1 VSGDKRTEIA
11 LDSVNIMTSY
21 NTTYRVVEKKIAR
34 SLMQPFATESRGF
47 HQHAQERL
55 STSQCKI
62 CISWLNIRW

>member
-1 VSGDKRTEIA
+1 
-11 LDSVNIMTSY
+11 MTSY